1 MFCCIH
7 DSRVVIKD
15 SSSFSSPNK
24 PSLLR
29 IISNHCFLKTIL
41 KPFIVSS
48 AILIALSILL
58 DTKSETDFSKSL
70 SETNALIDKSSVR
83 CWGKDAEGKMIKSID
98 NAKSNGDSVG
108 GLIEI
113 YCSGLPFGLGSY
125 TQWDKKLQSK
135 ISETILSIN
144 AFKGI
149 EFGMGFDISKEFGSK
164 VHDEIF
170 YDEKQFKRK
179 TNNAGGIEGGMSNT
193 EPLMIKL
200 SMKPIPTLLF
210 SSPYFRAK
218 ETAGYI
224 SEVTGLN
231 PIYLD
236 GLKEMDSGE
245 MEGIK
250 ASEMN
255 NKYPEYMANWRRDHS
270 TARPPGGETLGEVH
284 TRAWKSILEIF
295 NEYNETFIAVVAHLF
310 PIQGILCNVLGIHSN
325 HFQKLEI
332 NLGSIS
338 SIEIQKDSYRLI
350 TMNETF

>member
-1 MFCCIH
+1 M
-7 DSRVVIKD
+7 K
-15 SSSFSSPNK
+15 
-24 PSLLR
+24 
-29 IISNHCFLKTIL
+29 
-41 KPFIVSS
+41 
-48 AILIALSILL
+48 ILL
-58 DTKSETDFSKSL
+58 IRHGETIANKTQLVLGTSDVPL
-70 SETNALIDKSSVR
+70 TDLGRRQAETTA
-83 CWGKDAEGKMIKSID
+83 
-98 NAKSNGDSVG
+98 
-108 GLIEI
+108 
-113 YCSGLPFGLGSY
+113 
-125 TQWDKKLQSK
+125 QK
-135 ISETILSIN
+135 IS
-144 AFKGI
+144 
-149 EFGMGFDISKEFGSK
+149 
-164 VHDEIF
+164 
-170 YDEKQFKRK
+170 
-179 TNNAGGIEGGMSNT
+179 
-193 EPLMIKL
+193 

-224 SEVTGLN
+224 SEATGLN

-284 TRAWKSILEIF
+284 ARAWKSILEIF
-295 NEYNETFIAVVAHLF
+295 NEYNETLIAVVAHLF

>member
-1 MFCCIH
+1 M
-7 DSRVVIKD
+7 K
-15 SSSFSSPNK
+15 
-24 PSLLR
+24 
-29 IISNHCFLKTIL
+29 
-41 KPFIVSS
+41 
-48 AILIALSILL
+48 ILL
-58 DTKSETDFSKSL
+58 IRHGETIANKTQLVLGTSDVPL
-70 SETNALIDKSSVR
+70 TDLGRRQAETTA
-83 CWGKDAEGKMIKSID
+83 
-98 NAKSNGDSVG
+98 
-108 GLIEI
+108 
-113 YCSGLPFGLGSY
+113 
-125 TQWDKKLQSK
+125 QK
-135 ISETILSIN
+135 IS
-144 AFKGI
+144 
-149 EFGMGFDISKEFGSK
+149 
-164 VHDEIF
+164 
-170 YDEKQFKRK
+170 
-179 TNNAGGIEGGMSNT
+179 
-193 EPLMIKL
+193 

-224 SEVTGLN
+224 SEVIGLN
-231 PIYLD
+231 PIYVD

-284 TRAWKSILEIF
+284 ARAWKSILEIF
-295 NEYNETFIAVVAHLF
+295 NEYNETLIAVVAHLF